1 MKCRFCQSAD
11 SKVVDSRPADDGA
24 SIRRRRECINCSKR
38 FTTYEKVEDIPMMV
52 IKKDGRREAFDSE
65 KILMG
70 VRKACE
76 KRPVSALDQDRLV
89 EDVTKDIYNSLE
101 QEISSDTIGELVMNR
116 LKDLDEVAYVRFA
129 SVYRQFKDINTFMEE
144 LKLLLGEKN

>member
-116 LKDLDEVAYVRFA
+116 
-129 SVYRQFKDINTFMEE
+129 
-144 LKLLLGEKN
+144 